1 MGSVLEAEREA
12 VAPPEERRGLRER
25 QKQARGAAILE
36 AAFALIIEQGYDAL
50 TMEALAARVGIS
62 RQTLYHHFASRE
74 DIVLRAV
81 LTLMEQGLTAIESFD
96 SSLPPVERL
105 KRVVRWLLE
114 SRFQP
119 ATAALVKVRHSLM
132 SVKSHPEYQ
141 RASERRMS
149 ALAQIVKAAQEA
161 GELRADLPSGLIV
174 QMLLG
179 LVSNTAYEE
188 LIAAGQTTLPE
199 VAEAVISVFFTGLH
213 P

>member
-1 MGSVLEAEREA
+1 MI
-12 VAPPEERRGLRER
+12 PPHGRKNNAGLRER
-25 QKQARGAAILE
+25 QRQARGEAILE
-36 AAFALIIEQGYDAL
+36 AAFALIVEQGYDAL

-81 LTLMEQGLTAIESFD
+81 LTLMEQGIEAIQSFD

-105 KRVVRWLLE
+105 KRVVRWMLE

-132 SVKSHPEYQ
+132 TVKSHPDYQ
-141 RASERRMS
+141 RAFERRAA
-149 ALAQIVKAAQEA
+149 ALAQIVAAAQEA
-161 GELRADLPSGLIV
+161 GELRADLPSRLIV

-179 LVSNTAYEE
+179 LVSDASYEG
-188 LIAAGQTTLPE
+188 LIAAGQATPPE
-199 VAEAVISVFFTGLH
+199 VAEAVIDVFFTGLR